1 MNKTK
6 IENTIEILFE
16 TKYEMLDKII
26 VQKIK
31 ENKYKFKDIKENKI
45 IDEIKENLTRKQ
57 IEQLLKDIEEN
68 NSIKNSII
76 MKAMY
81 EQGFKDGVNLIIDC
95 KKSNQ

>member
-1 MNKTK
+1 MDKTK
-6 IENTIEILFE
+6 IENTIDILFE

-45 IDEIKENLTRKQ
+45 IDEIKENLTKKQ
-57 IEQLLKDIEEN
+57 IVQLLKDIEEN

-95 KKSNQ
+95 KKSN

>member
-1 MNKTK
+1 MDKTK
-6 IENTIEILFE
+6 IENTIDILFE

-45 IDEIKENLTRKQ
+45 IDEIKENLTKKQ
-57 IEQLLKDIEEN
+57 IVQLLKDIEEN

-81 EQGFKDGVNLIIDC
+81 KQGFKDGVNLIIDC
-95 KKSNQ
+95 KKSN